1 MEYTQIKTEPI
12 EFTNNSCSKN
22 LVDSQPDSKN
32 FIKLESIVEHCDICR
47 TDLSIT
53 PYIKCDCGIRY
64 CINCLVKATLD
75 FSQCPKCYYVFT
87 LDQLDLEFG
96 ARFQSLAF
104 ESRVQHYFNKTIE
117 TDKRLLNQTE
127 DYYKTVDDYVEHL
140 FRKFYVKIQP
150 LNCPSID
157 TLITYIRECYNHYN
171 EGKRLLK
178 LNITERLDKLNDYIN
193 NRISIDEFTNYI
205 YISIRVYWNL
215 LYMLDMMFE
224 IISWVHCYFYSSKTS
239 LIRKYKTLGLTEI
252 TYLIKDY
259 IEIVDK
265 IYSYSD
271 MIVCL
276 NDHYQIRFPCYQGV
290 Y

>member
-1 MEYTQIKTEPI
+1 MKQCSINSTDYTQIKTEPNN
-12 EFTNNSCSKN
+12 FTNSSC
-22 LVDSQPDSKN
+22 SKN
-32 FIKLESIVEHCDICR
+32 FIKLESSIEHCDICR

-53 PYIKCDCGIRY
+53 PYIKCDCGIKY
-64 CINCLVKATLD
+64 CINCLVKVTLD

-104 ESRVQHYFNKTIE
+104 EARVQHYFNKTIE
-117 TDKRLLNQTE
+117 TDKRLINQTE
-127 DYYKTVDDYVEHL
+127 DYHKTVDDYVEHL

-178 LNITERLDKLNDYIN
+178 LNIVERLDKLNDYIN

-205 YISIRVYWNL
+205 HISIRVYWNL

-224 IISWVHCYFYSSKTS
+224 VISWVHCYLYSSKTS

-276 NDHYQIRFPCYQGV
+276 NNHYQIGFPCYQGV